1 MGYQDTMLS
10 QIIRLIT
17 RFGIEGAIRRYS
29 GDKWVKRFNT
39 KNHLTIMLYA
49 QITGRDS
56 LREIIHTLKAHERKL
71 YHLGLKGFSRS
82 TLSESNSKRDWRIF
96 RDIFYIIK
104 ERMEGIYGGHG
115 FKFNNKL
122 YLLDST
128 FIELSLGL
136 FPWATYRKRK
146 GGIKLHTLIDAEGM
160 IPEVVVVSEA
170 RSHDLAYV
178 DEVVKCV
185 LPDSI
190 IVFDRGY
197 IDYRWF
203 GELDRRGVY
212 FVTRTKKRMEYI
224 VSGQQRL
231 NTLSKNRGVI
241 EDNEIEFIDDRNI
254 RHYPNKM
261 RLVRFKDPETG
272 RKFEFITNNFKLSAL
287 TIAKLYKKR
296 WDIEKFYRWIKQN
309 LKIKS
314 FLGTSKNAV
323 LVRIWTALIY
333 YLLLTY
339 VKKQGK
345 FSKSISFL
353 ARIIPEV
360 LFDSVNLI
368 DILRINDREGIKIV
382 KKIYFPHQ
390 FSFKI

>member
-1 MGYQDTMLS
+1 
-10 QIIRLIT
+10 
-17 RFGIEGAIRRYS
+17 
-29 GDKWVKRFNT
+29 
-39 KNHLTIMLYA
+39 MLYA

-212 FVTRTKKRMEYI
+212 FVTRTKKRMKYI
-224 VSGQQRL
+224 VSGQQKL

-272 RKFEFITNNFKLSAL
+272 REFEFITNNFKLSAL

-296 WDIEKFYRWIKQN
+296 WACPART
-309 LKIKS
+309 
-314 FLGTSKNAV
+314 G
-323 LVRIWTALIY
+323 LVRGYRKVFQVDKTE
-333 YLLLTY
+333 
-339 VKKQGK
+339 
-345 FSKSISFL
+345 
-353 ARIIPEV
+353 P
-360 LFDSVNLI
+360 
-368 DILRINDREGIKIV
+368 
-382 KKIYFPHQ
+382 
-390 FSFKI
+390 